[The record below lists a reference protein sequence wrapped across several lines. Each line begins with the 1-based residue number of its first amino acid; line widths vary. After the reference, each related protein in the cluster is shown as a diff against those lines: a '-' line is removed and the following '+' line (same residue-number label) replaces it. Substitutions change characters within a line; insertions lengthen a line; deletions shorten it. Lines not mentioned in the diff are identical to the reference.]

1 VQANPKPVII
11 NADDFA
17 YSEATS
23 RAIAQLASLGRISA
37 TSAMV
42 LSPRWPGDSALLQT
56 SRGRIDVGLHLDW
69 TSPFAVVAGH
79 GMSLEAAMLRSL
91 TGGFEREQVT
101 GAIERQL
108 DAFEAQWKAPPDHVD
123 GHQHVQQFS
132 GIRMPLLDVLDRRYG
147 EGLGPY
153 LRISRPMGAGMGV
166 KGRVITAMG
175 AGALQRE
182 LRHRGRLCASRL
194 LGMYGFDG
202 SAADYAGLAQ
212 RWLQDAPAGAV
223 LMCHPADRSD
233 GDDPIAAARLREFE
247 FWRSDAASGC
257 LARANAV
264 PARGPAPGPTVH

>member
-108 DAFEAQWKAPPDHVD
+108 DAFEAQWKAATSTCSSFPAFACLCLTCSIGATVKAWDLTCAFRARWGREWV
-123 GHQHVQQFS
+123 
-132 GIRMPLLDVLDRRYG
+132 
-147 EGLGPY
+147 
-153 LRISRPMGAGMGV
+153 SRAG
-166 KGRVITAMG
+166 
-175 AGALQRE
+175 
-182 LRHRGRLCASRL
+182 
-194 LGMYGFDG
+194 
-202 SAADYAGLAQ
+202 
-212 RWLQDAPAGAV
+212 
-223 LMCHPADRSD
+223 
-233 GDDPIAAARLREFE
+233 
-247 FWRSDAASGC
+247 
-257 LARANAV
+257 
-264 PARGPAPGPTVH
+264 